1 MLSIIIN
8 LIDYT
13 NKKKV
18 LNFFKKNLNDKLINV
33 IDIGAHKGET
43 INFFR
48 KNFIIR
54 KLFVFEP
61 NKNLYEF
68 LIKNFHKKIFF
79 FLILLLVLKNKK
91 KNSILVLIAHHQ
103 Q

>member
-13 NKKKV
+13 NKKKI

-33 IDIGAHKGET
+33 SDIGAHKGET
-43 INFFR
+43 INFFL
-48 KNFIIR
+48 KNFNIK

-68 LIKNFHKKIFF
+68 FIKKFSKKNIFIF
-79 FLILLLVLKNKK
+79 NYGAGFKRK

>member
-8 LIDYT
+8 LIDFT

-18 LNFFKKNLNDKLINV
+18 LNFFKKNLNNKFINV

-43 INFFR
+43 ISFFL
-48 KNFIIR
+48 KNFKIR

-68 LIKNFHKKIFF
+68 LIKKFPRENIFIF
-79 FLILLLVLKNKK
+79 NYGVGFKNEKK
-91 KNSILVLIAHHQ
+91 KT
-103 Q
+103 